1 MGISTIQ
8 NACNSFFEKNDFSD
22 LCRVMYQATNQNL
35 FSAPSLGLVKKGS
48 ASRET
53 LPTCPA
59 LMTSISWN
67 NVDAITDDFFKKI
80 YNRPIHKWEPGE
92 LESYQPQATS
102 KINQIA
108 KQLGFNGDVNIY
120 PRDEEACAEFGEIR
134 HVTQGISACKP
145 FYRDLIGLNGLELQQ
160 EAEGIVAHEIGHKAF
175 LDDVVSKKNDE
186 IRADL
191 YTLRNSLTARGNL
204 NAMKRLQ
211 KLFPLEIEVSIRGSD
226 PSHPYLFE
234 RIQYLNEGLCGLYS
248 EQNQDIC

>member
-1 MGISTIQ
+1 MS
-8 NACNSFFEKNDFSD
+8 
-22 LCRVMYQATNQNL
+22 
-35 FSAPSLGLVKKGS
+35 
-48 ASRET
+48 
-53 LPTCPA
+53 
-59 LMTSISWN
+59 SISWDK
-67 NVDAITDDFFKKI
+67 VDAMNEDFFKKN
-80 YNRPIHKWEPGE
+80 YNLPLHQWRPGE
-92 LESYQPQATS
+92 LESCQSQAAS

-108 KQLGFNGDVNIY
+108 KHLGFNGDVNIY
-120 PRDEEACAEFGEIR
+120 PRNEEDCAQFGEIR
-134 HVTQGISACKP
+134 LVTQSITACKP

-191 YTLRNSLTARGNL
+191 YTLRNSRIARGNL

-211 KLFPLEIEVSIRGSD
+211 KLIPLEIEVPQRGLN

-234 RIQYLNEGLCGLYS
+234 RIQYLTEGLCGLYP